1 MKYDR
6 LVLKIKVNEFDPDVL
21 SGDPDNII
29 SFIGDIKE
37 KYKEQGEVSIESE
50 NDSYYNGCTHFSV
63 YVSRYQTDD
72 EYNLMIAEKEVQRME
87 ENSNKA
93 ERAISKKLKGKNLT
107 TKEIK
112 FLKDIGILL
121 S

>member
-1 MKYDR
+1 
-6 LVLKIKVNEFDPDVL
+6 
-21 SGDPDNII
+21 
-29 SFIGDIKE
+29 
-37 KYKEQGEVSIESE
+37 
-50 NDSYYNGCTHFSV
+50 
-63 YVSRYQTDD
+63 
-72 EYNLMIAEKEVQRME
+72 MIAEKEVQRME

-93 ERAISKKLKGKNLT
+93 QRIISKKLNGKNLT